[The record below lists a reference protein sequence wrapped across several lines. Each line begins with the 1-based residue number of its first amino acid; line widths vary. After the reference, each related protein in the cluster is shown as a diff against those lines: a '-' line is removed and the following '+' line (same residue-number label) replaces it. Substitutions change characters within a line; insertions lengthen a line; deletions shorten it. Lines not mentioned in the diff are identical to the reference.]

1 MANFRLDLNGDFTSE
16 ILSLYLWGQKR
27 APSKDEIASNKWI
40 GRKEESITA
49 IVSGEQFLNKAG
61 DFVNAKDF
69 KLFDVF
75 FSGKMRDGKK
85 LNINNIKSKIE
96 INNEELILNHEQFVE
111 LFYKGTLEER
121 DAQNA
126 YKSLSLYNRNIYSEN
141 FAKLAFMF
149 GTITVGLDTKNIR
162 YVLDKDLNPIRVE
175 NVSYIVKDEWKGKK
189 ENFDFDGGEGSDEIN
204 GILKQVADPSNI
216 GKKVIIKFDGTP
228 TVRAGTINKKDFNNL
243 NNLADQ
249 KHPNIGLCDELQE
262 EDKNS
267 CENTLKSQKYFD
279 KYRKFYEEYKRI
291 RGTGVIDF
299 RAEDDRLVI
308 FGTENSDILKG
319 TKAKNFNFANNVNN
333 GNNYIP
339 DSLTAMFFDLN
350 HYKQYIKNGI
360 VYVGGNG
367 ADNILGTQYND
378 ILYASDS
385 SLHNDNSNNVLNGD
399 KGEDILYGS
408 NGDDILIGDKETK
421 TIHYPGAAGTYLVG
435 TEKDKDILIGGNGF
449 DTYYVGDKDEIIDSD
464 GKGQVIFNGSTL
476 KGGSYDEDR
485 KVYIDAKDTSITY
498 ELKDNNDLI
507 VTKGDSSITIRNFK
521 KSEDGFLNINLKD
534 NPGKEVAIVI
544 DTTGS
549 MGDDIATCKA
559 NAKIIASNIFKENF
573 YSKISIVTYNDNDI
587 KTIGTYTDYQGF
599 LGGINSVNLQYGGTE
614 YTMAAILEGMSRF
627 TPNNHLSKEVYV
639 MTDEPGDDN
648 HRRDEVEGRAKIFYV
663 AGLRNAN
670 NTNKYED
677 NSVKI
682 NFIAIRN
689 EFEHFKDL
697 AKNTNGMY
705 FNSNSSEEL
714 SDALFE
720 LSNIGTSSNDVI
732 EGNDKDNS
740 LNGFGGDD
748 TLVGKAG
755 SDTYT
760 FTGLNFGNDTIIES
774 NLNNIDKNIIIF
786 KDVSYKDVR
795 FKKDLNDLKIT
806 LNKDNSVTIKD
817 FYNTNNESKIS
828 SISFS
833 DVTLDELAI
842 KRSVSM
848 QANKEAI
855 VFLKEKDF
863 SFSNFATSTFAVAY
877 QDNASNIST
886 SYKDDVIIG
895 SNKNDIISTKLGND
909 TLIGGKGD
917 DKLYGGFGNDI
928 YVYRKG
934 DGNDL
939 IYDDGGQ
946 DALKLQNLKADEIF
960 LIKDGKDLLIKF
972 KDDDTNSIRV
982 AHHFAWKFGY
992 HNQINT
998 IELDDN
1004 KFINTKTI
1012 DKLIEQTSAFAKNN
1026 GIDIHNI
1033 NHINDDRL
1041 NQIYM
1046 SAWN

>member
-1 MANFRLDLNGDFTSE
+1 MSLE
-16 ILSLYLWGQKR
+16 ILDAAK
-27 APSKDEIASNKWI
+27 
-40 GRKEESITA
+40 SIWDITHS
-49 IVSGEQFLNKAG
+49 SGAKYINNKAG
-61 DFVNAKDF
+61 ENY
-69 KLFDVF
+69 
-75 FSGKMRDGKK
+75 
-85 LNINNIKSKIE
+85 
-96 INNEELILNHEQFVE
+96 LIIQQ
-111 LFYKGTLEER
+111 T
-121 DAQNA
+121 
-126 YKSLSLYNRNIYSEN
+126 
-141 FAKLAFMF
+141 
-149 GTITVGLDTKNIR
+149 
-162 YVLDKDLNPIRVE
+162 
-175 NVSYIVKDEWKGKK
+175 
-189 ENFDFDGGEGSDEIN
+189 
-204 GILKQVADPSNI
+204 
-216 GKKVIIKFDGTP
+216 
-228 TVRAGTINKKDFNNL
+228 
-243 NNLADQ
+243 
-249 KHPNIGLCDELQE
+249 
-262 EDKNS
+262 
-267 CENTLKSQKYFD
+267 
-279 KYRKFYEEYKRI
+279 
-291 RGTGVIDF
+291 TGD
-299 RAEDDRLVI
+299 VI
-308 FGTENSDILKG
+308 FSFG
-319 TKAKNFNFANNVNN
+319 
-333 GNNYIP
+333 
-339 DSLTAMFFDLN
+339 
-350 HYKQYIKNGI
+350 KNGI
-360 VYVGGNG
+360 TKKDTIDELLLGLSGDTIQSVLVARFLKGNVYLAVAEATLGLMGISLGNLLNNILKKTKDLIYNGDGTKWEYVNGNWFNPMTNSILGNG
-367 ADNILGTQYND
+367 KYAKVLTKDGRLYKPDGFSVIMQLVDKEEYLAYMKVIDKQNSFNNQIKMLQENQNITISVINNSLIVKNDDKYIIKPYDSNIPTKIEGNSYND
-378 ILYASDS
+378 ILYTGFA
-385 SLHNDNSNNVLNGD
+385 
-399 KGEDILYGS
+399 E
-408 NGDDILIGDKETK
+408 
-421 TIHYPGAAGTYLVG
+421 
-435 TEKDKDILIGGNGF
+435 DILIGGNGF

-521 KSEDGFLNINLKD
+521 KSEDGFLNINLNN

-587 KTIGTYTDYQGF
+587 KTIGTYTNYQGF

-614 YTMAAILEGMSRF
+614 YTMAAILEGMSNF
-627 TPNNHLSKEVYV
+627 SPHNHLSKEVYV
-639 MTDEPGDDN
+639 MTDENGDDN
-648 HRRDEVEGRAKIFYV
+648 HRRDEVERKAKNLSVGFRSIY
-663 AGLRNAN
+663 NA
-670 NTNKYED
+670 NKYED
-677 NSVKI
+677 TSVKI

-755 SDTYT
+755 SDIYT

-774 NLNNIDKNIIIF
+774 NLNNIDKNTIIF

-855 VFLKEKDF
+855 IFLKEKDF

-895 SNKNDIISTKLGND
+895 SNKNDVISTKLGND

>member
-1 MANFRLDLNGDFTSE
+1 MANFRLNLNGDFTSE

-49 IVSGEQFLNKAG
+49 IVNGEQFVNKAG
-61 DFVNAKDF
+61 NFVNAKDF

-85 LNINNIKSKIE
+85 LNVNNIRSKVE
-96 INNEELILNHEQFVE
+96 INNKELILNHDQFVE
-111 LFYKGTLEER
+111 LFYRGTSEEGS
-121 DAQNA
+121 AQDA
-126 YKSLSLYNRNIYSEN
+126 YKSLSLYDRNIYGEN

-149 GTITVGLDTKNIR
+149 GTITVGLDTENIR
-162 YVLDKDLNPIRVE
+162 YVLDKDLNPIRVD

-189 ENFDFDGGEGSDEIN
+189 ENFDFDGGKGSDDIN

-228 TVRAGTINKKDFNNL
+228 TVKAGTISKKVFKNL
-243 NNLADQ
+243 NNLSSLANQ
-249 KHPNIGLCDELQE
+249 KHPNIGVCDGLQD

-267 CENTLKSQKYFD
+267 CEITLKMQPYFD

-308 FGTENSDILKG
+308 FGTKENDTLEG
-319 TKAKNFNFANNVNN
+319 TKATNFNFTDNVND

-367 ADNILGTQYND
+367 ADNILGTKYND

-385 SLHNDNSNNVLNGD
+385 SLYDDNSNNILNGD
-399 KGEDILYGS
+399 DGDDILYGS
-408 NGDDILIGDKETK
+408 NGYDT
-421 TIHYPGAAGTYLVG
+421 
-435 TEKDKDILIGGNGF
+435 LIGGNGF
-449 DTYYVGDKDEIIDSD
+449 DTYYAGDKDEIIDSD

-498 ELKDNNDLI
+498 KLKDNNDLI

-521 KSEDGFLNINLKD
+521 KSEDGFLNINLNN

-587 KTIGTYTDYQGF
+587 KTIGTYTNYQSF
-599 LGGINSVNLQYGGTE
+599 LGGINKVHLQNGGTE
-614 YTMAAILEGMSRF
+614 YTMAAILEGMSNF
-627 TPNNHLSKEVYV
+627 SPYNHLSKEVYV

-648 HRRDEVEGRAKIFYV
+648 HRRDEVERKAKNLSVGFRSIY
-663 AGLRNAN
+663 NA
-670 NTNKYED
+670 NKYED

-720 LSNIGTSSNDVI
+720 LSNIGTSSNDTI

-774 NLNNIDKNIIIF
+774 NLNNIDKNTIIF

-855 VFLKEKDF
+855 IFLKEKDF

>member
-1 MANFRLDLNGDFTSE
+1 MTKEEYLNYMDNFKNIWTTMYDVGGKYLKDKYGKKVLLLQSTTGGVIIDTAKGETLDVQMVGFAGDLVGGFVASLTLFGFYINLAATLSGNSLGDHAKRLYKDLKINSEGQYYTYHKNFSYSVGGSIVTCKYAKILRYRNGDAVFDNG
-16 ILSLYLWGQKR
+16 IR
-27 APSKDEIASNKWI
+27 APYVQEISEYEYK
-40 GRKEESITA
+40 THVD
-49 IVSGEQFLNKAG
+49 IVN
-61 DFVNAKDF
+61 
-69 KLFDVF
+69 
-75 FSGKMRDGKK
+75 K
-85 LNINNIKSKIE
+85 LNNYVN
-96 INNEELILNHEQFVE
+96 
-111 LFYKGTLEER
+111 
-121 DAQNA
+121 
-126 YKSLSLYNRNIYSEN
+126 SE
-141 FAKLAFMF
+141 
-149 GTITVGLDTKNIR
+149 VLDTKI
-162 YVLDKDLNPIRVE
+162 E
-175 NVSYIVKDEWKGKK
+175 M
-189 ENFDFDGGEGSDEIN
+189 IN
-204 GILKQVADPSNI
+204 NSLIMKI
-216 GKKVIIKFDGTP
+216 HDGT
-228 TVRAGTINKKDFNNL
+228 T
-243 NNLADQ
+243 
-249 KHPNIGLCDELQE
+249 
-262 EDKNS
+262 
-267 CENTLKSQKYFD
+267 
-279 KYRKFYEEYKRI
+279 
-291 RGTGVIDF
+291 
-299 RAEDDRLVI
+299 
-308 FGTENSDILKG
+308 
-319 TKAKNFNFANNVNN
+319 
-333 GNNYIP
+333 
-339 DSLTAMFFDLN
+339 
-350 HYKQYIKNGI
+350 YIKP
-360 VYVGGNG
+360 
-367 ADNILGTQYND
+367 YNTS
-378 ILYASDS
+378 IST
-385 SLHNDNSNNVLNGD
+385 
-399 KGEDILYGS
+399 K
-408 NGDDILIGDKETK
+408 LIGTDLDDVIASSTN
-421 TIHYPGAAGTYLVG
+421 
-435 TEKDKDILIGGNGF
+435 KDILIGGNGF
-449 DTYYVGDKDEIIDSD
+449 DIYYAGDKDEIIDSD
-464 GKGQVIFNGSTL
+464 GKGQVIFNGYTL

-507 VTKGDSSITIRNFK
+507 VTKGNSSITIRNFK
-521 KSEDGFLNINLKD
+521 KSKDGFLNINLKD
-534 NPGKEVAIVI
+534 NPGKEVTIVI

-614 YTMAAILEGMSRF
+614 YTMAAILEGMSNF
-627 TPNNHLSKEVYV
+627 SPHNHLSKEVYV
-639 MTDEPGDDN
+639 MTDENGDDN
-648 HRRDEVEGRAKIFYV
+648 HRRDEVERKAKNLSVGFRSIY
-663 AGLRNAN
+663 NA
-670 NTNKYED
+670 NKYED

-720 LSNIGTSSNDVI
+720 LSNIGTSSNDTI

-774 NLNNIDKNIIIF
+774 NLNNIDKNTIIF

-895 SNKNDIISTKLGND
+895 SNKNDVISTKLGND

>member
-1 MANFRLDLNGDFTSE
+1 MSLSGLHRVKNFSSE
-16 ILSLYLWGQKR
+16 LY
-27 APSKDEIASNKWI
+27 
-40 GRKEESITA
+40 
-49 IVSGEQFLNKAG
+49 
-61 DFVNAKDF
+61 
-69 KLFDVF
+69 
-75 FSGKMRDGKK
+75 
-85 LNINNIKSKIE
+85 NNIK
-96 INNEELILNHEQFVE
+96 NNEGFDVKVYLDSKLRPTIGVGYELISHKNTWREHF
-111 LFYKGTLEER
+111 KT
-121 DAQNA
+121 
-126 YKSLSLYNRNIYSEN
+126 I
-141 FAKLAFMF
+141 KL
-149 GTITVGLDTKNIR
+149 
-162 YVLDKDLNPIRVE
+162 
-175 NVSYIVKDEWKGKK
+175 NVSNEQA
-189 ENFDFDGGEGSDEIN
+189 N
-204 GILKQVADPSNI
+204 
-216 GKKVIIKFDGTP
+216 
-228 TVRAGTINKKDFNNL
+228 DFNNL
-243 NNLADQ
+243 ISALSKIKSKDEGKRIIEKYYNN
-249 KHPNIGLCDELQE
+249 
-262 EDKNS
+262 KNS
-267 CENTLKSQKYFD
+267 IKLTNEKEAKELFYTILPDYKKMIIKTSNNPNQGISEEMYKYLKDSKELITLIDLAYNGGKKLIGPGLSKAIEEGDRARAWFEIRYNSNGGKSRKTSGYGIAQRRIRTSDFFGLYPDGNVDEEYHMKVVRMYADYKDKIIGEETSIEEPSENDGKKIGEAYQGTNSFKSQISTTLKHFTNENQISGDIILLDNTHNKLGENTNLNKND
-279 KYRKFYEEYKRI
+279 LI
-291 RGTGVIDF
+291 IIDGG
-299 RAEDDRLVI
+299 EHKI
-308 FGTENSDILKG
+308 SDISG
-319 TKAKNFNFANNVNN
+319 
-333 GNNYIP
+333 
-339 DSLTAMFFDLN
+339 
-350 HYKQYIKNGI
+350 
-360 VYVGGNG
+360 
-367 ADNILGTQYND
+367 ND
-378 ILYASDS
+378 I
-385 SLHNDNSNNVLNGD
+385 
-399 KGEDILYGS
+399 
-408 NGDDILIGDKETK
+408 
-421 TIHYPGAAGTYLVG
+421 
-435 TEKDKDILIGGNGF
+435 
-449 DTYYVGDKDEIIDSD
+449 YYVRNGKVTIDDKD
-464 GKGQVIFNGSTL
+464 GKGQVVFNGSTL
-476 KGGSYDEDR
+476 EGGSYDEDR
-485 KVYIDAKDTSITY
+485 KAYIDAKDTSITY

-682 NFIAIRN
+682 NFIAIRD

-774 NLNNIDKNIIIF
+774 NLNNIDKNTIIF

-855 VFLKEKDF
+855 IFLKEKDF